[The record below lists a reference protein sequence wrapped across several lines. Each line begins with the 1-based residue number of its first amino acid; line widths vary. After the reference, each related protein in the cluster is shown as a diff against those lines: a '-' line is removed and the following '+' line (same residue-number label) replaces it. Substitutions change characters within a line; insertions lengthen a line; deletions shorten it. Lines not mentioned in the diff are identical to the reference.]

1 MTGVKHETL
10 IDVPALPLPQAN
22 EQEAAPDWRW
32 RLPPLP
38 KLVSLQMRLT
48 APYVLLTILL
58 AMIGTYIITRLV
70 TSTVRE
76 RFDNQ
81 LYEASRVAAD
91 GVVQRER
98 VHLNQLRL
106 MVFTNGVAAAV
117 AQGNAATVQ
126 ELLWPQVLNN
136 KVEVVTVV
144 DEAGKELLTIAKDP
158 DTGQYVTTHEADFS
172 QYALVANVLR
182 DRSDEVGD
190 KFIELLQTTYGP
202 YLFTSAPIAD
212 EGGRIVGAMMTGTN
226 LQTLLVEL
234 KARSLADAAVL
245 TSSGKMLETTLAE
258 PAEGFAVMELSS
270 GDVASVSPSF
280 LRNLVLYDRNFK
292 ASYSPLVVRQKTVG
306 ILAVFLPSDYV
317 FNAGATSRN
326 WFIVIFALATAAM
339 IGLGYLL
346 ARTISHPILKLRT
359 VSQAVA
365 AGDLEQQVG
374 LQRADEIGDLAGA
387 FDVMTF
393 KLRERTVQ
401 AARLYA
407 ESLTRNRELADAN
420 AKLQAAQQQLI
431 QSEKLA
437 AMGQLTAG
445 IVHDVKNPL
454 AVIIGMADELRSDSQ
469 VEPELLREC
478 LTTMRDSAWRAN
490 TIVSDLL
497 KFARQSTPEMKRQDL
512 GATLSTAVRLTEYLA
527 RKSRIIM
534 TKDIPNGPVMVTYD
548 ATQIEQVLI
557 NLIQN
562 AIQAMPKG
570 GQLRL
575 NLSRT
580 KETAGRGAAAGA
592 AAGAVAI
599 AVQDTGIGI
608 PAKNLLKIF
617 DPFFT
622 TKPPGEGT
630 GLGLSVSYGIV
641 ARHGGRIDVSSVQGQ
656 GTTFTILLPIEP
668 PPTPPGDGVAVKE
681 PKL

>member
-1 MTGVKHETL
+1 MTGVKQETL
-10 IDVPALPLPQAN
+10 IEIPASSQPQAD
-22 EQEAAPDWRW
+22 EGQAALGWRW
-32 RLPPLP
+32 PRLRLP
-38 KLVSLQMRLT
+38 KLVNLQTRLT

-58 AMIGTYIITRLV
+58 AMIGTYVITQLV
-70 TSTVRE
+70 TSTLSE

-98 VHLNQLRL
+98 IHLNQLRL
-106 MVFTNGVAAAV
+106 MVFTSGIPNAVAASD
-117 AQGNAATVQ
+117 AAAIK

-144 DEAGKELLTIAKDP
+144 DAAGKEILTIAKNP
-158 DTGQYVTTHEADFS
+158 DSGQYLTAQGADFS
-172 QYALVANVLR
+172 QYALIANVLR
-182 DRSDEVGD
+182 GQSDQLGD

-202 YLFTSAPIAD
+202 FLFTSAPILD
-212 EGGRIVGAMMTGTN
+212 DSGRVVGAMMAGTN
-226 LQTLLVEL
+226 LKTLLNDI
-234 KARSLADAAVL
+234 KAQSLADVAVL
-245 TSSGKMLETTLAE
+245 TSDGKLLETTLSE
-258 PAEGFAVMELSS
+258 PAEGFKTIELSS
-270 GDVASVSPSF
+270 GEVASVSPSM

-292 ASYSPLVVRQKTVG
+292 ASYAPLVVRQKTAG

-317 FNAGATSRN
+317 FNTGAASRN
-326 WFIVIFALATAAM
+326 WFIVIFALGTAAM
-339 IGLGYLL
+339 IGLGIFL
-346 ARTISHPILKLRT
+346 ARTISHPILKLRN

-365 AGDLEQQVG
+365 AGDLEQRVG
-374 LQRADEIGDLAGA
+374 LDRPDELGDLAGA

-393 KLRERTVQ
+393 KLRERTAE

-407 ESLTRNRELADAN
+407 ESLRRNRELADAN

-437 AMGQLTAG
+437 AIGQLTAG

-454 AVIIGMADELRSDSQ
+454 AVIVGMADELRTDANVDPQ
-469 VEPELLREC
+469 LLQEC
-478 LTTMRDSAWRAN
+478 LATMRDSAWRAS

-527 RKSRIIM
+527 RKSRVTM
-534 TKDIPNGPVMVTYD
+534 TKDIPAQPVMVTYD

-562 AIQAMPKG
+562 AIQAMPRG

-580 KETAGRGAAAGA
+580 KESAGG
-592 AAGAVAI
+592 GAVAI

-641 ARHGGRIDVSSVQGQ
+641 ARHGGRIDVSSVEGK

-668 PPTPPGDGVAVKE
+668 PAPSGEKE
-681 PKL
+681 SQP